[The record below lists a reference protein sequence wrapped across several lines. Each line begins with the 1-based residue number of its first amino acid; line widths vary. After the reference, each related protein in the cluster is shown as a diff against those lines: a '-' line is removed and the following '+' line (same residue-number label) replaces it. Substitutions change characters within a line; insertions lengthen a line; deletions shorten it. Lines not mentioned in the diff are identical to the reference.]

1 MVITRAMGR
10 RKSMSGTDAT
20 ATPRRSAR
28 NMSGPSPGSLSTGYG
43 QTRKAQPRGKA
54 RWVAT
59 KLTNPFITDVESEH
73 GEADSGD
80 GDNGAEENDAAVT
93 KAWKIQY
100 EVITSLLPDLRQA
113 TRDLKQRIDN
123 GSDDQEVFPAILKA
137 KRDMFHSLI
146 KALNYPASQS
156 PFIDF
161 LSLERFAKQGRDSV
175 IRALLA
181 ANLVYVLDRIQQIL
195 NGDPV
200 DVLSFIKG
208 LDEAFP
214 HLLAASGGNT
224 SPSLALEI
232 RTQVFIQTLAAQS
245 GEPDVAAAIAS
256 VLCTSDDS
264 KDNGSHDASPNDIVG
279 MFESLFDTGETEEE
293 IQDITHRTRQ
303 LAAILCKDKESEGL
317 RALEEDCPLK
327 SLLQEV
333 HTWCGEEYRLVQEA
347 EEEHFF
353 QDALGPL
360 PYMIDTPIRL
370 SVVRRSPDLA
380 KKETR
385 VRPHKQAQ
393 PPFSSQSSCSSPDL
407 PPEEEHFFQDALGPL
422 PSMIDTPIRLSVVRR
437 SPDLAK

>member
-1 MVITRAMGR
+1 MIITRARGR

-28 NMSGPSPGSLSTGYG
+28 NMSGPSQGSLSTGYG

-54 RWVAT
+54 RVAT
-59 KLTNPFITDVESEH
+59 KLTNPFITDGESEH

-80 GDNGAEENDAAVT
+80 GDNGAEEDDAAVT

-100 EVITSLLPDLRQA
+100 EVITSLLPDLRRA

-123 GSDDQEVFPAILKA
+123 GSDGQEVLFAAILKA

-161 LSLERFAKQGRDSV
+161 LSLERFAKKGRDSV

-181 ANLVYVLDRIQQIL
+181 ANLVYVLDRIQQIV

-256 VLCTSDDS
+256 VLCASDDS
-264 KDNGSHDASPNDIVG
+264 KDNGNHDASPNDIMG

-317 RALEEDCPLK
+317 RALEKDCPLK

-333 HTWCGEEYRLVQEA
+333 HTWCGEQFRLVQEA
-347 EEEHFF
+347 EEENFF
-353 QDALGPL
+353 QDAW
-360 PYMIDTPIRL
+360 
-370 SVVRRSPDLA
+370 
-380 KKETR
+380 
-385 VRPHKQAQ
+385 
-393 PPFSSQSSCSSPDL
+393 
-407 PPEEEHFFQDALGPL
+407 GPL
-422 PSMIDTPIRLSVVRR
+422 PSMIDTPIRLSIVRR
-437 SPDLAK
+437 SPDFHK

>member
-407 PPEEEHFFQDALGPL
+407 PPKPTAAPRPSVGTNSQGMRNEHDFH
-422 PSMIDTPIRLSVVRR
+422 
-437 SPDLAK
+437 K